1 MVEERY
7 NLAVD
12 RIGDIK
18 EERTVDVKFRDY
30 FVKVAEFIHLI
41 DGTKKKIED
50 HTFDGM
56 QIEEL
61 AAWNKKLYSDILPE
75 HYRESYANPDYAV
88 AQLGEAYGSTLSA
101 LYAEIRAAI
110 VYVYEKKT
118 EYLDIL
124 FELFIEVYNQ
134 FEEEEMP
141 EPHVLKEILYWY
153 ASDY

>member
-75 HYRESYANPDYAV
+75 HYRES
-88 AQLGEAYGSTLSA
+88 
-101 LYAEIRAAI
+101 
-110 VYVYEKKT
+110 
-118 EYLDIL
+118 
-124 FELFIEVYNQ
+124 
-134 FEEEEMP
+134 
-141 EPHVLKEILYWY
+141 
-153 ASDY
+153 

>member
-7 NLAVD
+7 NLVVD

-88 AQLGEAYGSTLSA
+88 AQLEKRMEAHSV
-101 LYAEIRAAI
+101 RCMRK
-110 VYVYEKKT
+110 YVQQSCMYMKRKQN
-118 EYLDIL
+118 I
-124 FELFIEVYNQ
+124 
-134 FEEEEMP
+134 
-141 EPHVLKEILYWY
+141 
-153 ASDY
+153 

>member
-1 MVEERY
+1 MMEERY

-61 AAWNKKLYSDILPE
+61 HGTRSFTAISFRNITGRAMQIRIMRWRSLEK
-75 HYRESYANPDYAV
+75 RM
-88 AQLGEAYGSTLSA
+88 EAHSV
-101 LYAEIRAAI
+101 RCMRK
-110 VYVYEKKT
+110 YVQQSCMYMKRKQN
-118 EYLDIL
+118 I
-124 FELFIEVYNQ
+124 
-134 FEEEEMP
+134 
-141 EPHVLKEILYWY
+141 
-153 ASDY
+153 

>member
-50 HTFDGM
+50 HTFDEM

-75 HYRESYANPDYAV
+75 HYREMRWRS
-88 AQLGEAYGSTLSA
+88 LEKRMEAHSV
-101 LYAEIRAAI
+101 RCMRK
-110 VYVYEKKT
+110 YVQQSCMYMKRKQN
-118 EYLDIL
+118 I
-124 FELFIEVYNQ
+124 
-134 FEEEEMP
+134 
-141 EPHVLKEILYWY
+141 
-153 ASDY
+153 

>member
-7 NLAVD
+7 NLVVD

-61 AAWNKKLYSDILPE
+61 AAWNKKLSFRNITGRAMQIRIMRWRSLE
-75 HYRESYANPDYAV
+75 KRM
-88 AQLGEAYGSTLSA
+88 EAHSV
-101 LYAEIRAAI
+101 RCMRK
-110 VYVYEKKT
+110 YVQQSCMYMKRKQN
-118 EYLDIL
+118 I
-124 FELFIEVYNQ
+124 
-134 FEEEEMP
+134 
-141 EPHVLKEILYWY
+141 
-153 ASDY
+153 